1 MVGHEIPRLSKT
13 WVRNDI
19 FSPSF
24 TGLEKST
31 SAFPKL
37 SQSLKART
45 DSDVAQTDLN
55 ADTGLRR
62 FDAPFSTGR
71 LQAVDENAH
80 GATQT
85 VDVLLGALYQQLQ
98 AATHQVF
105 GCHREQRQCSQH
117 VR

>member
-1 MVGHEIPRLSKT
+1 M
-13 WVRNDI
+13 I
-19 FSPSF
+19 FSPQASQAWK
-24 TGLEKST
+24 KST

-80 GATQT
+80 GATQA

-105 GCHREQRQCSQH
+105 GCHREQRQWSQH